1 MPHRR
6 LPALALLA
14 ALSGVPTAAAQ
25 TAAPAAE
32 GGEVRIVWE
41 VKNRFRLF
49 RHESDFRR
57 HVAAE
62 RGDGILGAERR
73 LAEATGGRGWARLM
87 LNSLCVD
94 SGGRLMESCER
105 EGVRESYLA
114 PKDHRIGV
122 VLRGAPAGARCAWT
136 FESADIETQRAE
148 VGCEEEVRLFVPYG
162 KPTIAVAEV
171 QGADGEPRRATA
183 EIMVRDLLIAGLGD
197 SVAAGEGNP
206 DRPIVLEDQGFCFR
220 RVVATGR
227 GGEYFRPGRA
237 GYRGNKTCE
246 SSARGGQADPNWSR
260 TGANWMS
267 AACHRSLYSYQL
279 RVALALAV
287 ENRQVAVT
295 FVPLACTGA
304 DIEAGLIGGQRARE
318 LACGPQGRGPNCP
331 ANVPAQLAQMK
342 EVLAAAR
349 RLHPGR
355 TFDLVLL
362 TVGANDI
369 RFSELVA
376 DVILEDSAERSL
388 VARGGGIATVEEA
401 RDILR
406 TRLPQ
411 NFARLRAA
419 LKPLVGGELA
429 RVVFV
434 SYANPAMAGPGVPC
448 AGGRDGFDIHPAFT
462 VDAGKAARAAA
473 FVEQQFLPAMRAL
486 ALCEGGVI
494 CQGAADRMT
503 FVDAHQ
509 PAFVDHGFCARADD
523 DPAFDRACFRADGRS
538 FEPSAVAAVRSP
550 LACELSAKEFRPYA
564 RRARWIR
571 TPNDSYFT
579 AMTYPDNLSAVMQ
592 PADIHDALWG
602 VVSAVY
608 GGAIHP
614 TAEGHAAMAD
624 AALPSARGLLG
635 LEQAHEQIETRPLPA
650 PAGPSYPRSAVPILG
665 APPR

>member
-1 MPHRR
+1 MRR
-6 LPALALLA
+6 YCLPALAMLA
-14 ALSGVPTAAAQ
+14 AVGCVDPAAAQ
-25 TAAPAAE
+25 SADA
-32 GGEVRIVWE
+32 GDLRVSWE

-49 RHESDFRR
+49 RHESDFQR
-57 HVAAE
+57 HAAAE
-62 RGDGILGAERR
+62 RGDGVLGAERR
-73 LAEATGGRGWARLM
+73 LAEQTGGRGWARLM

-94 SGGRLMESCER
+94 AGGRLLETCER

-122 VLRGAPAGARCAWT
+122 LLRGAPAGSRCAWT
-136 FESADIETQRAE
+136 FESPDIETQRAE
-148 VGCEEEVRLFVPYG
+148 VGCDEEVRLFVPYG
-162 KPTIAVAEV
+162 RPTIAVAEV
-171 QGADGEPRRATA
+171 QAAEGEPRRASA

-197 SVAAGEGNP
+197 SIASGEGNP
-206 DRPIVLEDQGFCFR
+206 DRPIALEDQGFCFR

-246 SSARGGQADPNWSR
+246 ASGRGAPADPAWAR
-260 TGANWMS
+260 AGANWMS

-279 RVALALAV
+279 RTALALAV
-287 ENRQVAVT
+287 ENRQIAVT

-304 DIEAGLIGGQRARE
+304 DIDAGLLNGKKARE
-318 LACGPQGRGPNCP
+318 LACGGQGRKGSCP
-331 ANVPAQLAQMK
+331 SSVPPQIAQMK
-342 EVLAAAR
+342 EALAAAR
-349 RLHPGR
+349 RVNPNRL
-355 TFDLVLL
+355 FDIVLL

-376 DVILEDSAERSL
+376 DIILDDSAERSL
-388 VARGGGIATVEEA
+388 VARGGGIATVEQA
-401 RDILR
+401 QDIMR
-406 TRLPQ
+406 ARLPQ

-419 LKPLVGGELA
+419 LKPLVGNDLS

-434 SYANPAMAGPGVPC
+434 SYANPAMAGPGTPC
-448 AGGRDGFDIHPAFT
+448 NGGRDGFDIHPAFT
-462 VDAGKAARAAA
+462 VDADKARHAAA
-473 FVEQQFLPAMRAL
+473 FVERQFLPGIRAL
-486 ALCEGGVI
+486 ALCEGGVL

-509 PAFVDHGFCARADD
+509 PAFADHGFCARADS
-523 DPAFDRACFRADGRS
+523 DPAFDRECFRADGQS
-538 FEPSAVAAVRSP
+538 FEKSAVTAVRSP

-579 AMTYPDNLSAVMQ
+579 AMSYPDNLSSVMQ

-608 GGAIHP
+608 GGAMHP

-624 AALPSARGLLG
+624 AALPSVRGLLG
-635 LEQAHEQIETRPLPA
+635 LEQEHEEIETRPLPA
-650 PAGPSYPRSAVPILG
+650 PAGGPDYPRNATPIFG
-665 APPR
+665 GPPGR